1 MYSRELIFEYEN
13 VLTENKPSVNP
24 FLFSVSIAL
33 NLGYIGEYDIWR

>member
-24 FLFSVSIAL
+24 FLLIAVTMKM
-33 NLGYIGEYDIWR
+33 NEKRYIS